1 MRRRI
6 KTNARNS
13 QANRLREE
21 YRVAAFGATA
31 QANGYD
37 NYNPA
42 PAPSSTVV
50 TYVTEGV
57 IVTVTVPCTT
67 STVPAPPPP
76 VYTPPAATCPG
87 KYNAD
92 CAWLCSEGGGKV
104 CAKAPYD
111 GKCTACP
118 DEACPAVDA
127 YNADCAFLC
136 ATAHGGPKFCSATGG
151 ENCSAC
157 PSPPPPAPPPA
168 DNCPAK
174 YNSECGW
181 ICNDR
186 GGTVCAKAPYDG
198 KCKACP
204 DESCPAPEAYNAE
217 CAYLCSTADGGPKY
231 CSANGGETCAAC
243 PAPPPPTTYAPP
255 PPTTYIPPP
264 PTTYAPPP
272 PSTFYTAPA
281 PSSSAPPPPPPPADA
296 TCPAKYTPGC
306 AWLCPGAEGA
316 KVCASAPDSEKCTAC
331 PDETCPAYYDAACAY
346 VCATPHGGP
355 KFCSAVGGDACN
367 ECPGRPATT
376 TYVPPPPVYPTTNT
390 TVPPPPPPPVPT
402 IPSDAVCPSKYTPG
416 CAWLCPSSSG
426 AKICAAT
433 PDSEKCIACPDESCP
448 AVPDYGCAYVCA
460 TPHGGPKFCSATGGD
475 ACAAC
480 VRNETTPTTSIPV
493 PTYSSG
499 ASAIQLGSSLLGLFI
514 FFLAL

>member
-1 MRRRI
+1 MKSFASPLI
-6 KTNARNS
+6 
-13 QANRLREE
+13 LG
-21 YRVAAFGATA
+21 VAAFGAAA
-31 QANGYD
+31 QANANGYD
-37 NYNPA
+37 EYNPG
-42 PAPSSTVV
+42 PSSTVV

-76 VYTPPAATCPG
+76 VYTPPAANCPA

-118 DEACPAVDA
+118 DESCPAADA

-136 ATAHGGPKFCSATGG
+136 ATAHGGPKYCSATGG
-151 ENCSAC
+151 ENCAAC
-157 PSPPPPAPPPA
+157 ATPPPPPPPPSDA
-168 DNCPAK
+168 TCPAK
-174 YNSECGW
+174 YTPGCAWLCPGSEGAKVCVAAPDSEK
-181 ICNDR
+181 CN
-186 GGTVCAKAPYDG
+186 
-198 KCKACP
+198 ACP
-204 DESCPAPEAYNAE
+204 DEVCPAAESYNAE
-217 CAYLCSTADGGPKY
+217 CAYLCSTPHGGPKY
-231 CSANGGETCAAC
+231 CSATAGETCAAC
-243 PAPPPPTTYAPP
+243 PAPPPP
-255 PPTTYIPPP
+255 PP

-272 PSTFYTAPA
+272 PPPTTFYTVPA

-316 KVCASAPDSEKCTAC
+316 KVCAATPDSEKCDAC

-355 KFCSAVGGDACN
+355 KFCSATGGDACA
-367 ECPGRPATT
+367 ECPGKPTT
-376 TYVPPPPVYPTTNT
+376 PTYVPPPPVYNT
-390 TVPPPPPPPVPT
+390 TVPPPPPVPT
-402 IPSDAVCPSKYTPG
+402 APADSCPAKYNPECGWICNGSNGGTVC
-416 CAWLCPSSSG
+416 
-426 AKICAAT
+426 AKAPT
-433 PDSEKCIACPDESCP
+433 DEKCKACPDETCP
-448 AVPDYGCAYVCA
+448 YVPDASCAYVCA
-460 TPHGGPKFCSATGGD
+460 TPHGGPKFCSAAGGD
-475 ACAAC
+475 ACLPCA
-480 VRNETTPTTSIPV
+480 RNDTTPTTPIPQ

-499 ASAIQLGSSLLGLFI
+499 ASAMQLGASFLGLVA